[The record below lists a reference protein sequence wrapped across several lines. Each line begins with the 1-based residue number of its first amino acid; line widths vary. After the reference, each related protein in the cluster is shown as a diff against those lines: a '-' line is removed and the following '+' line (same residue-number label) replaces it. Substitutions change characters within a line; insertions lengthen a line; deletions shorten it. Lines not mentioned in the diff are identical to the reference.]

1 MNDNH
6 FHIFSP
12 RSLEAPQPQRQMGR
26 SGPSNIAEVSWICN
40 CAVGPWSELDRSTMI
55 DVRIFL
61 KFVQGQRS
69 SHFKVKTI
77 FVQLLGESW
86 RNVSSALK
94 PEVGSSWNS

>member
-1 MNDNH
+1 MIIIFTY
-6 FHIFSP
+6 FHP
-12 RSLEAPQPQRQMGR
+12 DPWKL
-26 SGPSNIAEVSWICN
+26 PSRRGKWAGLDHLTSQKCLGSVHG
-40 CAVGPWSELDRSTMI
+40 AMGPWSELDRSTMI

-69 SHFKVKTI
+69 FHFKVKTI
-77 FVQLLGESW
+77 CVQLLGESW